1 VLRIFGTHK
10 RGNAR
15 EYLLKDKV
23 RLKKYFYVLRPL
35 LAIRCIAE
43 LLSLKRTMPEL
54 GLGEPIEAINDLIEH
69 ESERHGQSYQGQGRP
84 DLLDRQ
90 DLRDQLNALF
100 RIAISEAFH

>member
-1 VLRIFGTHK
+1 VPPVEFEKLVDSVAPDEIK
-10 RGNAR
+10 
-15 EYLLKDKV
+15 L
-23 RLKKYFYVLRPL
+23 
-35 LAIRCIAE
+35 CIAE

-54 GLGEPIEAINDLIEH
+54 GLGEPIEAINDFIEH

-100 RIAISEAFH
+100 RIAISEAFR